1 MKIIT
6 NNENNKV
13 QLHIAVH
20 SALVIKGP
28 FI

>member
-6 NNENNKV
+6 NNENNKI

-20 SALVIKGP
+20 SARVIKDLL
-28 FI
+28 I

>member
-6 NNENNKV
+6 NNANNKV

-20 SALVIKGP
+20 SARVIKDLL
-28 FI
+28 I